1 MPGPA
6 ASLRLGRYQRSWLR
20 WDLLAGITTAAVVVP
35 QAVAYASLAGLPVE
49 VGLYVATVPMVV
61 YALVGT
67 SRPLS
72 VSSTSTISI
81 LTAGALVDT
90 GAADDPG
97 RAVATASLLALLV
110 GGVLAIAGLLR
121 LGFLADF
128 ISSPVLA
135 GFKAGMGLVIAA
147 SQLGKVLGVPVE
159 GDTFFAK
166 VWSALGQLGDAN
178 PATVALALG
187 GLAVLLALRRWA
199 PVVPGPLV
207 VVVLGIAL
215 VGLTDL
221 AGRGVALVGPVSGG
235 LPSFEL
241 PDLAGAGA
249 LLPAAAGIALMSFI
263 ESISAARA
271 FTAKDDPPVDADRE
285 LLALGAANLAGG
297 LFQAYPAGGGTSQT
311 AVNDAAGA
319 RTQLAE
325 VVAAGMA
332 LLTLTLLTG
341 LLADLA
347 QPILG
352 AIVLVAAIGLVN
364 LAPLRRIWAIRRR
377 DFWLGLVALAGVLAF
392 GVLRGVLVAV
402 LISLLV
408 LLHEL
413 DHPRVVA
420 SEPAP
425 GLLVVR
431 PEGRL
436 FFANARRVVD
446 HIAAIA
452 GEQQPPP
459 RVVLVDLSAV
469 NDLEMTAL
477 ERLADQAEALH
488 RQGSALWAAAPS
500 EGPLQMLRRAAE
512 LLGRT
517 DLQAD
522 TGRLGVRVFPNLDDA
537 IAAYHEQTLPD
548 HPPT

>member
-1 MPGPA
+1 MAGWLKGYRRA
-6 ASLRLGRYQRSWLR
+6 WLR
-20 WDLLAGITTAAVVVP
+20 WDLLAGLTTAAVVVP
-35 QAVAYASLAGLPVE
+35 QAVAYASLAGLPVQ
-49 VGLYVATVPMVV
+49 VGLYVATVPMVA

-72 VSSTSTISI
+72 VSTTSTISI
-81 LTAGALVDT
+81 LTAAALTEAGV
-90 GAADDPG
+90 ADDAG
-97 RAVATASLLALLV
+97 SAAATAALLALLV
-110 GGVLAIAGLLR
+110 GGLLVVAGLLR

-147 SQLGKVLGVPVE
+147 SQLDKLLGVPVE
-159 GDTFFAK
+159 GDNFFAK
-166 VWSALGQLGDAN
+166 TWSALEQVGDAN
-178 PATVALALG
+178 PATVALGAAA
-187 GLAVLLALRRWA
+187 LAVLLALRRWA
-199 PVVPGPLV
+199 PRVPGPLV
-207 VVVLGIAL
+207 VVVAGIAL
-215 VGLTDL
+215 VALTGLE
-221 AGRGVALVGPVSGG
+221 GRGVALVGPVPEG

-241 PDLAGAGA
+241 PDLAAAGA
-249 LLPAAAGIALMSFI
+249 LLPSAAGIALMSFI

-271 FTAKDDPPVDADRE
+271 FTGKTDPPVVADRE
-285 LLALGAANLAGG
+285 LLALGAANLGAG

-311 AVNDAAGA
+311 AVNDGAGA
-319 RTQLAE
+319 KTQVAE
-325 VVAAGMA
+325 LVTAAMA
-332 LLTLTLLTG
+332 VLTLTLLAS

-364 LAPLRRIWAIRRR
+364 LAPLRRIRAIRQR
-377 DFWLGLVALAGVLAF
+377 DFWLGLVALAGVLTF

-402 LISLLV
+402 VISLLV

-420 SEPAP
+420 GERAP

-446 HIAAIA
+446 HIAGIA
-452 GEQQPPP
+452 ADQRPPP
-459 RVVLVDLSAV
+459 RVVLLDLSAV
-469 NDLEMTAL
+469 NDLEITAL
-477 ERLADQAEALH
+477 ERLADQAEDLH
-488 RQGSALWAAAPS
+488 RQGRALWVAAPS
-500 EGPLQMLRRAAE
+500 QRPLEMLRRAAE
-512 LLGRT
+512 LTGRA

-522 TGRLGVRVFPNLDDA
+522 TGRLGVRVFPTLDDA
-537 IAAYHEQTLPD
+537 IAAYEDRTQPD
-548 HPPT
+548 RPPT

>member
-1 MPGPA
+1 VVARALVGYRRA
-6 ASLRLGRYQRSWLR
+6 WLR
-20 WDLLAGITTAAVVVP
+20 WDLLAGLTTAAVVIP

-49 VGLYVATVPMVV
+49 VGLYVAIVPMVA
-61 YALVGT
+61 YALVGS

-81 LTAGALVDT
+81 LTAGALVEV
-90 GAADDPG
+90 GAAGDPG

-110 GGVLAIAGLLR
+110 GGFLAAAGLLR
-121 LGFLADF
+121 LGFIADF

-135 GFKAGMGLVIAA
+135 GFKAGMGLFIAA

-166 VWSALGQLGDAN
+166 VWSALSQLGDAN

-199 PVVPGPLV
+199 PGVPGPLV
-207 VVVLGIAL
+207 VVAGGIAL
-215 VGLTDL
+215 VALTNL
-221 AGRGVALVGPVSGG
+221 ESRGVALVGPVNGG
-235 LPSFEL
+235 LPAFRLPEL
-241 PDLAGAGA
+241 DGVGR

-271 FTAKDDPPVDADRE
+271 FTARTDPPVDADRE

-319 RTQLAE
+319 RTQAAE
-325 VVAAGMA
+325 LVTAAMA
-332 LLTLTLLTG
+332 VLTLTLLAS

-364 LAPLRRIWAIRRR
+364 LAPLARIRSVRQR
-377 DFWLGLVALAGVLAF
+377 DFWLGLVALAGVLTF

-413 DHPRVVA
+413 DNPRIVTLQ
-420 SEPAP
+420 PAP

-446 HIAAIA
+446 RIGALVAD
-452 GEQQPPP
+452 QQPPP
-459 RVVLVDLSAV
+459 RVVLLDLTV
-469 NDLEMTAL
+469 VPDLEITAL
-477 ERLADQAEALH
+477 DRLADLAEDLH
-488 RQGSALWAAAPS
+488 GQGRILWVAAPS
-500 EGPLQMLRRAAE
+500 QRPLEMLRRAGE

-522 TGRLGVRVFPNLDDA
+522 TGRLGVRLFLTLEEA
-537 IAAYHEQTLPD
+537 IGAHRDRPQPD
-548 HPPT
+548 RPPS

>member
-1 MPGPA
+1 MAG
-6 ASLRLGRYQRSWLR
+6 LLVRYRRDWLR
-20 WDLLAGITTAAVVVP
+20 WDLLAGLTTAAVVIP

-49 VGLYVATVPMVV
+49 VGLYVAIVPMVA
-61 YALVGT
+61 YALVGS

-81 LTAGALVDT
+81 LTAGALVEA
-90 GAADDPG
+90 GADGDPG

-110 GGVLAIAGLLR
+110 GGFLAAAGLLR

-135 GFKAGMGLVIAA
+135 GFKAGMGLYIAA

-159 GDTFFAK
+159 GDSFFAK

-187 GLAVLLALRRWA
+187 GLAALLALHRWA
-199 PVVPGPLV
+199 PNVPGPLV

-215 VGLTDL
+215 VASTDL
-221 AGRGVALVGPVSGG
+221 EGRGVALVGPVNGG
-235 LPSFEL
+235 LPAFAL
-241 PDLAGAGA
+241 PDLDGVGP
-249 LLPAAAGIALMSFI
+249 LVPAAAGIALMSFI

-271 FTAKDDPPVDADRE
+271 FAARTDPPVDADRE

-311 AVNDAAGA
+311 AVNDGAGA
-319 RTQLAE
+319 RTQVAE
-325 VVAAGMA
+325 LVTAAMA
-332 LLTLTLLTG
+332 VLTLTLLAS

-364 LAPLRRIWAIRRR
+364 LAPLRRIRSVRQR
-377 DFWLGLVALAGVLAF
+377 DFWLGLVALGGVLTF

-413 DHPRVVA
+413 DHPHIVA
-420 SEPAP
+420 GQSAP

-446 HIAAIA
+446 QIAAIVA
-452 GEQQPPP
+452 DQQPPP
-459 RVVLVDLSAV
+459 RVVLLDLTV
-469 NDLEMTAL
+469 VPDLEITAL
-477 ERLADQAEALH
+477 DRLADLAEDLH
-488 RQGSALWAAAPS
+488 GQGRILWVAAAS
-500 EGPLQMLRRAAE
+500 QRPLEMLRRAAE

-517 DLQAD
+517 DLQSD
-522 TGRLGVRVFPNLDDA
+522 TGRLGVRLFPTIDEA
-537 IAAYHEQTLPD
+537 ISAYRDRPRPD
-548 HPPT
+548 RPPA

>member
-1 MPGPA
+1 V
-6 ASLRLGRYQRSWLR
+6 ASLRLGRYQRAWLR
-20 WDLLAGITTAAVVVP
+20 WDLLAGVTTAAVVIP
-35 QAVAYASLAGLPVE
+35 QAVAYASLAGLPVQ
-49 VGLYVATVPMVV
+49 VGLYVAIVPMVA
-61 YALVGT
+61 YALIGT

-81 LTAGALVDT
+81 LTAGALVDA
-90 GAADDPG
+90 GAAGDAT
-97 RAVATASLLALLV
+97 RAVAAASLLALLV
-110 GGVLAIAGLLR
+110 GGILAAGGLLR

-159 GDTFFAK
+159 GDGFFAK

-187 GLAVLLALRRWA
+187 GLAVLLTLRRWA
-199 PVVPGPLV
+199 PRVPGPLV

-221 AGRGVALVGPVSGG
+221 ESRGVALVGPVSGG
-235 LPSFEL
+235 LPKFEL
-241 PDLAGAGA
+241 PELAGVGA
-249 LLPAAAGIALMSFI
+249 LLPAAVGIALMSFI

-271 FTAKDDPPVDADRE
+271 FAAKDDPPVDADRE

-311 AVNDAAGA
+311 AVNDGAGA

-325 VVAAGMA
+325 VVTAVVAV
-332 LLTLTLLTG
+332 LTLTLLAG

-347 QPILG
+347 QAILG

-364 LAPLRRIWAIRRR
+364 LAPLRRMRTIRRR
-377 DFWLGLVALAGVLAF
+377 DFWLGLVALAGVLIF
-392 GVLRGVLVAV
+392 GVLPGVLVAV

-420 SEPAP
+420 SERAP

-436 FFANARRVVD
+436 FFANARRVFD
-446 HIAAIA
+446 HIAALA
-452 GEQQPPP
+452 ADHRPPP

-469 NDLEMTAL
+469 NDLEITAL
-477 ERLADQAEALH
+477 ERLADQAEELH
-488 RQGSALWAAAPS
+488 RQGGALWAAAPS
-500 EGPLQMLRRAAE
+500 ERPAEMLRRAGE

-522 TGRLGVRVFPNLDDA
+522 TGRLGLRVFPSLEEA
-537 IAAYHEQTLPD
+537 IAAYQQQTLPD
-548 HPPT
+548 HPLS

>member
-1 MPGPA
+1 MAG
-6 ASLRLGRYQRSWLR
+6 LLVRYRRDWLR
-20 WDLLAGITTAAVVVP
+20 WDLLAGLTTAAVVIP

-49 VGLYVATVPMVV
+49 VGLYVAIVPMVA
-61 YALVGT
+61 YALVGS

-81 LTAGALVDT
+81 LTAGALVEA
-90 GAADDPG
+90 GADGDPG

-110 GGVLAIAGLLR
+110 GGFLAAAGLLR

-135 GFKAGMGLVIAA
+135 GFKAGMGLYIAA

-159 GDTFFAK
+159 GDSFFAK

-187 GLAVLLALRRWA
+187 GLAALLALHRWA
-199 PVVPGPLV
+199 PKVPGPLV

-215 VGLTDL
+215 VASTDL
-221 AGRGVALVGPVSGG
+221 EGRGVALVGPVNGG
-235 LPSFEL
+235 LPTFAL
-241 PDLAGAGA
+241 PDLDGVGR

-271 FTAKDDPPVDADRE
+271 FAARTDPPVDADRE

-311 AVNDAAGA
+311 AVNDGAGA
-319 RTQLAE
+319 RTQVAE
-325 VVAAGMA
+325 LVTAAMA
-332 LLTLTLLTG
+332 VLTLTLLAS

-364 LAPLRRIWAIRRR
+364 LAPLRRIRSVRQR
-377 DFWLGLVALAGVLAF
+377 DFWLGLVALGGVLTF

-413 DHPRVVA
+413 DHPHVVA
-420 SEPAP
+420 GQSAP

-446 HIAAIA
+446 QIGAIVVD
-452 GEQQPPP
+452 QQPPP
-459 RVVLVDLSAV
+459 RVVLLDLTV
-469 NDLEMTAL
+469 VPDLEITAL
-477 ERLADQAEALH
+477 DRLADLAEDLH
-488 RQGSALWAAAPS
+488 DQGMILWVAAPS
-500 EGPLQMLRRAAE
+500 QRPLEMLRRAAE

-517 DLQAD
+517 DLQSD
-522 TGRLGVRVFPNLDDA
+522 TGRLGVRLFPTIDEA
-537 IAAYHEQTLPD
+537 ISAHRDRPQPD
-548 HPPT
+548 RPPA

>member
-1 MPGPA
+1 MAG
-6 ASLRLGRYQRSWLR
+6 LLVRYRRDWLR
-20 WDLLAGITTAAVVVP
+20 WDLLAGLTTAAVVIP

-49 VGLYVATVPMVV
+49 VGLYVAIVPMVA
-61 YALVGT
+61 YALVGS

-81 LTAGALVDT
+81 LTAGALVEA
-90 GAADDPG
+90 GADGDPG

-110 GGVLAIAGLLR
+110 GGFLAAAGLLR

-135 GFKAGMGLVIAA
+135 GFKAGMGLYIAA

-159 GDTFFAK
+159 GDSFFAK

-187 GLAVLLALRRWA
+187 GLAALLALHRWA
-199 PVVPGPLV
+199 PNVPGPLV

-215 VGLTDL
+215 VASTDL
-221 AGRGVALVGPVSGG
+221 EGRGVALVGPVNGG
-235 LPSFEL
+235 LPTFAL
-241 PDLAGAGA
+241 PDLDGVGR

-271 FTAKDDPPVDADRE
+271 FAARTDPPVDADRE

-311 AVNDAAGA
+311 AVNDGAGA
-319 RTQLAE
+319 RTQVAE
-325 VVAAGMA
+325 LVTAAMA
-332 LLTLTLLTG
+332 VLTLTLLAS

-364 LAPLRRIWAIRRR
+364 LAPLRRIRSVRQR
-377 DFWLGLVALAGVLAF
+377 DFWLGLVALGGVLTF

-413 DHPRVVA
+413 DHPHIVA
-420 SEPAP
+420 GQSAP

-446 HIAAIA
+446 QIGAIVVD
-452 GEQQPPP
+452 QQPPP
-459 RVVLVDLSAV
+459 RVVLLDLTV
-469 NDLEMTAL
+469 VPDLEITAL
-477 ERLADQAEALH
+477 DRLADLAEDLH
-488 RQGSALWAAAPS
+488 GQGMILWVAAPS
-500 EGPLQMLRRAAE
+500 QRPLEMLRRAAE

-517 DLQAD
+517 DLQSD
-522 TGRLGVRVFPNLDDA
+522 TGRLGVRLFPTIDETISAHRDRP
-537 IAAYHEQTLPD
+537 QPD
-548 HPPT
+548 RPPA

>member
-1 MPGPA
+1 MAG
-6 ASLRLGRYQRSWLR
+6 LLVRYRRDWLR
-20 WDLLAGITTAAVVVP
+20 WDLLAGLTTAAVVIP

-49 VGLYVATVPMVV
+49 VGLYVAIVPMVA
-61 YALVGT
+61 YALVGS

-81 LTAGALVDT
+81 LTAGALVEA
-90 GAADDPG
+90 GAAGDPG
-97 RAVATASLLALLV
+97 RTVATASLLALLV
-110 GGVLAIAGLLR
+110 GGFLAAAGLLR

-135 GFKAGMGLVIAA
+135 GFKAGMGLYIAA

-159 GDTFFAK
+159 GDSFFAK

-187 GLAVLLALRRWA
+187 GLAALLALHRWA
-199 PVVPGPLV
+199 PKVPGPLV

-215 VGLTDL
+215 VASTDL
-221 AGRGVALVGPVSGG
+221 EGRGVALVGPVNGG
-235 LPSFEL
+235 LPTFAL
-241 PDLAGAGA
+241 PDLDGVGR

-271 FTAKDDPPVDADRE
+271 FAARTDPPVDADRE

-311 AVNDAAGA
+311 AVNDGAGA
-319 RTQLAE
+319 RTQVAE
-325 VVAAGMA
+325 LVTAAMA
-332 LLTLTLLTG
+332 VLTLTLLAS
-341 LLADLA
+341 LLAALA

-364 LAPLRRIWAIRRR
+364 LAPLRRIRSVRQR
-377 DFWLGLVALAGVLAF
+377 DFWLGLVALGGVLTF

-413 DHPRVVA
+413 DHPHIVA
-420 SEPAP
+420 GQSAP

-446 HIAAIA
+446 QIGAIVVD
-452 GEQQPPP
+452 QQPPP
-459 RVVLVDLSAV
+459 RVVLLDLTV
-469 NDLEMTAL
+469 VPDLEITAL
-477 ERLADQAEALH
+477 DRLADLAEDLH
-488 RQGSALWAAAPS
+488 GQGMILWVAAPS
-500 EGPLQMLRRAAE
+500 QRPLEMLRRAAE

-517 DLQAD
+517 DLQSD
-522 TGRLGVRVFPNLDDA
+522 TGRLGVRLFPTIDEA
-537 IAAYHEQTLPD
+537 ISAHRDRPQPD
-548 HPPT
+548 RPPA